1 MKLRSLPH
9 ILIAASIALGAVSI
23 SPPTYGEGTSFFCG
37 VCDGVPITFARTAK
51 GYIPVIRWVSEHFS
65 NSGYTPQKRCQ
76 EVSARFQTYYNSGTL
91 NYITA
96 GRMNGQ
102 PVVCVADSAGGRC
115 TGLLFTLKP
124 GSDANSTVRQL
135 FDIRTRGAGPLE
147 EVYARIYINMN
158 DYLNTQPAVKAER
171 SRQETASPYCS
182 QAGTFPNINQQGLQY
197 MDESW

>member
-9 ILIAASIALGAVSI
+9 ILTVASIALGAVTI
-23 SPPTYGEGTSFFCG
+23 SQPTYGEGTSFFCG
-37 VCDGVPITFARTAK
+37 ACDGVPITFARTAK
-51 GYIPVIRWVSEHFS
+51 GYIPVIRWVSEQFS
-65 NSGYTPQKRCQ
+65 SSGYTPQKRCQ

-102 PVVCVADSAGGRC
+102 PVVCVADRAGGRC
-115 TGLLFTLKP
+115 SGLLFTLKP

-135 FDIRTRGAGPLE
+135 FDIRNRGAGPLE

-171 SRQETASPYCS
+171 SRQENAFPYCS
-182 QAGTFPNINQQGLQY
+182 FGETFPNINQPGLQY
-197 MDESW
+197 REAPW

>member
-9 ILIAASIALGAVSI
+9 ILIAASIALGAVTI
-23 SPPTYGEGTSFFCG
+23 SQPTYGEGTSFFCG
-37 VCDGVPITFARTAK
+37 ACDGVPITFARTAK
-51 GYIPVIRWVSEHFS
+51 GYISVIRWVSEHFS

-102 PVVCVADSAGGRC
+102 PVVCVADRAGGRC

-124 GSDANSTVRQL
+124 GTDANSTVRQL

-171 SRQETASPYCS
+171 SRQENASPYCS
-182 QAGTFPNINQQGLQY
+182 QAGTFPNINQPGLQY